1 MAIYTIQEKTLTD
14 IANVIRE
21 KTGSTQTFKP
31 TEMAD
36 AIGMVSGKMP
46 NLIDGSITQLSESDF
61 GSINTIRTEAFWQ
74 CASLTDV
81 RMPDTITLIKN
92 GSFNG
97 CSSLTNVKMSKNVG
111 EIQQNA
117 FAGCSKLKT
126 LRLETVTVPKI
137 TADAFPTTTTFE
149 VSGKMYDLYLGAD
162 NWGTV
167 YKTQIRPITEYV
179 ATLSSKT
186 IMEYNSNKAFSLAL
200 QNYSAPPDIN
210 VKVSNPA
217 IVEVVVDSIDTNTI
231 LFSIFSLTTEG
242 SATVSIEVPGEEGF
256 VFTRSID
263 VEVLAELQA
272 STYTVENISGITYG
286 FELNDAGYYES
297 TNKGVQSSF
306 AYCKINISNM
316 MGYPVYID
324 CISYGENNYDYGLL
338 SAVNADLSKD
348 INTGTYLHSMK
359 GLSSPNVNT
368 YEYLDAI
375 GDCYITVKY
384 RKDGSGDNNKD
395 TLQFKVRFGE

>member
-1 MAIYTIQEKTLTD
+1 MAIYTIQDKTLTD

-36 AIGMVSGKMP
+36 AIGMVSGKLP
-46 NLIDGSITQLSESDF
+46 SVIEGTVTQLLESDF
-61 GSINTIRTEAFWQ
+61 GNINTIRTEAFWQ
-74 CASLTDV
+74 CANLTDV

-97 CSSLTNVKMSKNVG
+97 CINLTNLKMSKNVG

-117 FAGCSKLKT
+117 FTGCNKLKT
-126 LRLETVTVPKI
+126 LRLEMATVPKI
-137 TADAFPTTTTFE
+137 TADAFPTTTMFE
-149 VSGKMYDLYLGAD
+149 VPGKMYDSYLNTD

-167 YKTQIRPITEYV
+167 YKTNILPFTEYV
-179 ATLSSKT
+179 ALLAPKT
-186 IMEYNSNKAFSLAL
+186 VMEYNSNKSFSLAL
-200 QNYSAPPDIN
+200 QNYSTPPDIN
-210 VKVSNPA
+210 VKISNPE

-231 LFSIFSLTTEG
+231 LFSIFSLSTEG

-256 VFTRSID
+256 VFTRSIE
-263 VEVLAELQA
+263 VNVLAELQA
-272 STYTVENISGITYG
+272 STYTVENISGVTYG
-286 FELNDAGYYES
+286 FELNNDGYYES
-297 TNKGVQSSF
+297 TNKGIQSSF

-348 INTGTYLHSMK
+348 INTGSYLHSMK

-384 RKDGSGDNNKD
+384 RKDGSGDNNRD

>member
-1 MAIYTIQEKTLTD
+1 
-14 IANVIRE
+14 
-21 KTGSTQTFKP
+21 
-31 TEMAD
+31 
-36 AIGMVSGKMP
+36 
-46 NLIDGSITQLSESDF
+46 
-61 GSINTIRTEAFWQ
+61 
-74 CASLTDV
+74 
-81 RMPDTITLIKN
+81 
-92 GSFNG
+92 
-97 CSSLTNVKMSKNVG
+97 
-111 EIQQNA
+111 
-117 FAGCSKLKT
+117 
-126 LRLETVTVPKI
+126 
-137 TADAFPTTTTFE
+137 
-149 VSGKMYDLYLGAD
+149 
-162 NWGTV
+162 
-167 YKTQIRPITEYV
+167 
-179 ATLSSKT
+179 
-186 IMEYNSNKAFSLAL
+186 
-200 QNYSAPPDIN
+200 
-210 VKVSNPA
+210 
-217 IVEVVVDSIDTNTI
+217 
-231 LFSIFSLTTEG
+231 
-242 SATVSIEVPGEEGF
+242 VSIEVPGEEGF

-272 STYTVENISGITYG
+272 STYTVENISGVTYG

-338 SAVNADLSKD
+338 SAVNTELSKD

-384 RKDGSGDNNKD
+384 RKDSSGDNNKD